1 MRIVGIIRALKN
13 KLFKILRGYTPD
25 PEQLNL
31 YRQLK
36 RVKKIKGIIQVGANN
51 GQEVLLFQR
60 FSKKLILFEP
70 IPKLVA
76 ELRQKYSG
84 VQVFAIA
91 LGFSDGEMSLFLAS
105 NNGESSSLLPPT
117 GHKILYPGITF
128 KEQIQVPVRKF
139 STLVKEQKIQVSE
152 FNVLVTDTQGY
163 DLEVLK
169 GFESH
174 ILNMDLIILEYINS
188 NLYENDSNLIA
199 IQEYLQSFNF
209 NLIETFDENSGAGN
223 AVFGKISL

>member
-1 MRIVGIIRALKN
+1 MRIADIVSALNN
-13 KLFKILRGYTPD
+13 KLFKIIRRYTPE

-31 YRQLK
+31 YRHLK

-51 GQEVLLFQR
+51 GQEVDLFLR

-70 IPKLVA
+70 IPKLA
-76 ELRQKYSG
+76 TELRRKYSG
-84 VQVFAIA
+84 FQVFAMA
-91 LGFSDGEMSLFLAS
+91 LGSSDGEMSLFLAS

-139 STLVKEQKIQVSE
+139 ATLVKKQEIQVSD
-152 FNVLVTDTQGY
+152 FNVLVADTQGY

-174 ILNMDLIILEYINS
+174 ILNMDLIVLEYINS
-188 NLYENDSNLIA
+188 NLYENDSDLIA

-209 NLIETFDENSGAGN
+209 NLVETFDENNGAGN
-223 AVFGKISL
+223 AVFGKVSL